1 MPTLNED
8 RRALN
13 DEFNWIVGVNIRRLR
28 HLYELTLAQLASA
41 VDMDTTVLNR
51 VEMGVRSIKLR
62 DAKCIA
68 IYLGV
73 PVEELY
79 KKQRGVSYE

>member
-1 MPTLNED
+1 
-8 RRALN
+8 
-13 DEFNWIVGVNIRRLR
+13 
-28 HLYELTLAQLASA
+28 
-41 VDMDTTVLNR
+41 MDTTVLNR
-51 VEMGVRSIKLR
+51 VEMGERSIKLR